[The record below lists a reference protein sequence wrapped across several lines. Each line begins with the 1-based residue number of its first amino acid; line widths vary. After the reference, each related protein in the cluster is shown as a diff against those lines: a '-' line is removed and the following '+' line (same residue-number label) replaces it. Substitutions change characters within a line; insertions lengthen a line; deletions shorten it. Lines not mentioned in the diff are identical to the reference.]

1 MPVPKKLRREWDRK
15 LAASEF
21 EDIEQETR
29 EGDRELKQ
37 YAANAFRGAHPTE
50 IEARRD
56 YFLQC
61 SALCQRVRF
70 KNRDEARIMELYCEG
85 KSKEEIRKELELHRT
100 TVYGVIRKYLI
111 LFGMY
116 GK

>member
-1 MPVPKKLRREWDRK
+1 MKVPKKLQREWDQR
-15 LAASEF
+15 LAASKF
-21 EDIEQETR
+21 DDIEQETR
-29 EGDRELKQ
+29 EGERELKQ

-61 SALCQRVRF
+61 SAFCQRVRF
-70 KNRDEARIMELYCEG
+70 KNLDEARIMELYCEG
-85 KSKEEIRKELELHRT
+85 IPKEEIRKELRLHRT

-111 LFGMY
+111 LFGMH